1 MLTIAGGVI
10 LGLFGFALILW
21 IISLIVSNSEAIG
34 VGFFIL
40 LAILAV
46 YGAWAFLDAQWP
58 EIDWIKTAF
67 ALIGGIIALV
77 FIYVFSISYRDS
89 PRIKIDNKKL
99 YKEIYD
105 KKLTK
110 WEKAISIFFY
120 INFFS
125 IIIFSIYFYI
135 FS

>member
-77 FIYVFSISYRDS
+77 FIYVFAISYRDS